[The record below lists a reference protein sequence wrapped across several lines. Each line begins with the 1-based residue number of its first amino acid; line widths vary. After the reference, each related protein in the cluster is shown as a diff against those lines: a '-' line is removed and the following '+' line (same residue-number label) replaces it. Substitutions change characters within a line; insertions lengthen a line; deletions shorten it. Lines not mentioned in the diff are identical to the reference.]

1 MHETDQEWR
10 IIEGCFSASSTFSD
24 AKKLTSLRNTKNDF
38 EYRLQQSTIRESKID
53 EIDGICDRISLEK
66 NSFEKDS

>member
-1 MHETDQEWR
+1 MHETDQDWL
-10 IIEGCFSASSTFSD
+10 ILEGYFSASSTFSD